1 LKIEDETLLTLQDN
15 MNEMNLNLL
24 TIVQRLEDKEKLIQ
38 NLQSQI
44 SKLQG
49 QLESEVMKKSITFIY
64 FVYHKIYYF
73 KIEDK

>member
-1 LKIEDETLLTLQDN
+1 MEDETVRTLQDS

-38 NLQSQI
+38 SLQSQI

-49 QLESEVMKKSITFIY
+49 QLESEVMKKISNILCIFYVI
-64 FVYHKIYYF
+64 KCIIL
-73 KIEDK
+73 K

>member
-1 LKIEDETLLTLQDN
+1 MEDETVQTLQDN

-44 SKLQG
+44 NKLQG
-49 QLESEVMKKSITFIY
+49 QLESEVMKKSVLVWRKPTKF
-64 FVYHKIYYF
+64 
-73 KIEDK
+73 D

>member
-1 LKIEDETLLTLQDN
+1 MEDETVQALQDN

-24 TIVQRLEDKEKLIQ
+24 TVVQRLEDKEKLIQ

-49 QLESEVMKKSITFIY
+49 QLESEVMKKSVIIILY
-64 FVYHKIYYF
+64 ISYVIKYIILK
-73 KIEDK
+73 

>member
-1 LKIEDETLLTLQDN
+1 MEDETVQTLQDN
-15 MNEMNLNLL
+15 LNEMNLNLL

-49 QLESEVMKKSITFIY
+49 QLESEVSCILFYVLFTLHSSCLGKTNK
-64 FVYHKIYYF
+64 V
-73 KIEDK
+73 

>member
-1 LKIEDETLLTLQDN
+1 VEDETVQTLQDS

-49 QLESEVMKKSITFIY
+49 QLETEVI
-64 FVYHKIYYF
+64 
-73 KIEDK
+73 